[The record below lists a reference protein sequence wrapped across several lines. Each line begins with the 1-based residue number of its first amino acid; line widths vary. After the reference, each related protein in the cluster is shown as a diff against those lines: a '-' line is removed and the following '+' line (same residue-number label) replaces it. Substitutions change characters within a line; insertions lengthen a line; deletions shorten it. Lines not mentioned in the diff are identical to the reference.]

1 LEAAEAL
8 GTVAVRPQVEVF
20 ELLSRLVAKSMVLA
34 EESREN
40 KTSVVRYRFLETIR
54 QYAEEKL
61 VEADEAEMVRTHHR
75 DWYLGLAEQGLQGME
90 AADQRLWWDRLE
102 LEHDNL
108 NAALTWSAADP
119 NGSQGLLRLAGLLGR
134 FWEARGHGSEGIGWL
149 EMALAQSDTTPSS
162 VRARALNWLG
172 QLESRNGNI
181 ERATPSLEESVLQA
195 RTVRDQRVLSMAL
208 RHLSVAVRGMG
219 NQARALLLIEEAV
232 AVSRAEGY
240 QREIAWNLGVLGS
253 SLAFAGLLD
262 AVEPVLLESIA
273 VGRASGDIT
282 PVLASTG
289 ALARLYLMLGDLPRA
304 RRTVE
309 ETLAL
314 SGQTDVK
321 LPIAELLVVLGDV
334 ASAERDWESADNWY
348 RRALSVASVLAAR
361 GMIAHALRQYA
372 AMCAARGNPHG
383 AARILGATSPV
394 RHFPG
399 SVMMNLKVAQDDIVA
414 ATRQTLGEDAF
425 EVAWAKGES
434 ITLEQATAEI
444 LSEDNDKFSHQ

>member
-1 LEAAEAL
+1 
-8 GTVAVRPQVEVF
+8 
-20 ELLSRLVAKSMVLA
+20 
-34 EESREN
+34 
-40 KTSVVRYRFLETIR
+40 
-54 QYAEEKL
+54 
-61 VEADEAEMVRTHHR
+61 
-75 DWYLGLAEQGLQGME
+75 
-90 AADQRLWWDRLE
+90 
-102 LEHDNL
+102 
-108 NAALTWSAADP
+108 
-119 NGSQGLLRLAGLLGR
+119 
-134 FWEARGHGSEGIGWL
+134 
-149 EMALAQSDTTPSS
+149 
-162 VRARALNWLG
+162 
-172 QLESRNGNI
+172 
-181 ERATPSLEESVLQA
+181 
-195 RTVRDQRVLSMAL
+195 MAL
-208 RHLSVAVRGMG
+208 RHLSIAVRAMG
-219 NQARALLLIEEAV
+219 HQARALLLIEEAV

-289 ALARLYLMLGDLPRA
+289 ALARRYLMLGDLTHA
-304 RRTVE
+304 RRTVQ

-321 LPIAELLVVLGDV
+321 LPIADLLVVLGDV
-334 ASAERDWESADNWY
+334 ASAERDWESADDWY

-394 RHFPG
+394 RDFPG
-399 SVMMNLKVAQDDIVA
+399 SVMMNLEGAQDDIVA

-425 EVAWAKGES
+425 EVAWAEGES
-434 ITLEQATAEI
+434 ITLEHATAEI
-444 LSEDNDKFSHQ
+444 LSEDNKKFHQ

>member
-1 LEAAEAL
+1 
-8 GTVAVRPQVEVF
+8 
-20 ELLSRLVAKSMVLA
+20 
-34 EESREN
+34 
-40 KTSVVRYRFLETIR
+40 
-54 QYAEEKL
+54 
-61 VEADEAEMVRTHHR
+61 
-75 DWYLGLAEQGLQGME
+75 
-90 AADQRLWWDRLE
+90 
-102 LEHDNL
+102 
-108 NAALTWSAADP
+108 
-119 NGSQGLLRLAGLLGR
+119 
-134 FWEARGHGSEGIGWL
+134 
-149 EMALAQSDTTPSS
+149 
-162 VRARALNWLG
+162 
-172 QLESRNGNI
+172 
-181 ERATPSLEESVLQA
+181 
-195 RTVRDQRVLSMAL
+195 MAL
-208 RHLSVAVRGMG
+208 RHLSIAVRALG

-289 ALARLYLMLGDLPRA
+289 ALARLYLMLGDLTRA
-304 RRTVE
+304 RRTVQ

-321 LPIAELLVVLGDV
+321 LPIADLLVVLGDV
-334 ASAERDWESADNWY
+334 ASAERDWESADDWY

-394 RHFPG
+394 RDFPG
-399 SVMMNLKVAQDDIVA
+399 SVMMNLEGAQDDIVA

-425 EVAWAKGES
+425 EVAWAEGES
-434 ITLEQATAEI
+434 ITLEHATAEI
-444 LSEDNDKFSHQ
+444 LSEDNKKFHQ